1 MSQQTATAD
10 VKVTKKQKVQSGSPW
25 VTAFRRLRK
34 NKFAMAGLVVLILMV
49 LFSFLGPYFSE
60 WKDVKITVKDR
71 HLPPSSDHWLG
82 TDSLGR
88 DVLLRLMEAG
98 QISILVGV
106 VAAAV
111 IVLIGGTLGAIAGYY
126 GRWVDTVIMRI
137 ADILF
142 AVPTLPI
149 LITLGAVFS
158 DLKVPPDKRIY
169 LVMFIIGIIGWMS
182 LARLVR
188 SQILS
193 LKEQEFMLANEVLGI
208 RDRRKIFGHLLPNTV
223 PIIIVVATLGV
234 GGAML
239 TESTLSWLGLGV
251 VPPTPSWGQMLSAA
265 NNMIDFSKRPW
276 LWIPP
281 GICILVT
288 IVSINLIGD
297 GLRDAFDP
305 KQKR

>member
-1 MSQQTATAD
+1 MSQQAVSAD
-10 VKVTKKQKVQSGSPW
+10 VTVIKKQKIKGDSPW
-25 VTAFRRLRK
+25 RTAFRRLRK
-34 NKFAMAGLVVLILMV
+34 NKFAMLGAFVLLFMI
-49 LFSFLGPYFSE
+49 LFSFVGPYFSE
-60 WKDVKITVKDR
+60 WNNAKISVKDR
-71 HLPPSSDHWLG
+71 NLAPNADHWLG
-82 TDSLGR
+82 TDKLGR
-88 DVLLRLMEAG
+88 DVLLRLMQAG
-98 QISILVGV
+98 QISLLVGV
-106 VAAAV
+106 TAAAV
-111 IVLIGGTLGAIAGYY
+111 FVTLGGVLGSLAGYY
-126 GRWVDTVIMRI
+126 GRWVDTIIMRI

-142 AVPTLPI
+142 AIPTLPI

-182 LARLVR
+182 TARLVR

-223 PIIIVVATLGV
+223 PIIIVVATLGI

-239 TESTLSWLGLGV
+239 AESTLSWLGLGV
-251 VPPTPSWGQMLSAA
+251 VPPTPSWGEMLSSA
-265 NNMIDFSKRPW
+265 NNMIDFQKRPW

-281 GICILVT
+281 GVCILVT